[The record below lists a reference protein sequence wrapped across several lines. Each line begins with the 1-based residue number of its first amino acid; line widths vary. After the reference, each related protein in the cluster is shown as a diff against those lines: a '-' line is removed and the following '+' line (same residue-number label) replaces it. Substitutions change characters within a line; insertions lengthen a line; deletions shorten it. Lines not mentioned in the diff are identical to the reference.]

1 MAGRPLPTS
10 PARATARDRTPVRDG
25 APAPAGASGPGTK
38 TSPARGPASP
48 AGPAARG
55 GAATGRF
62 RRRVRENLVAYLF
75 LAAGVICFAL
85 FSWYPIVRGILLGF
99 QQVTFAQPAEWVG
112 LDNFRRLFD
121 DPLFLTAW
129 KNTGW
134 FTLLALVF
142 GFAAP
147 FATAVVLNEL
157 RRGKAYLRMTVYLPV
172 MLPSVVTMLLWRWF
186 YDPGPG
192 LFNNV
197 LDVFHLPPQQWLE
210 SENLAMVSLVLVSTW
225 ANMGTTTLIYLAA
238 LGGIPGELYEAAEL
252 DGASIRRRLWHVTIP
267 QMRFILM
274 ITLLLQVIGTMQVFV
289 EPFVLTGGGP
299 DDATVTVLLLLYRY
313 AFVYND
319 FGLASAMSTLLF
331 VVLGAFAG
339 VYLRLTRSKG

>member
-1 MAGRPLPTS
+1 MSVLPT
-10 PARATARDRTPVRDG
+10 
-25 APAPAGASGPGTK
+25 
-38 TSPARGPASP
+38 
-48 AGPAARG
+48 PAAPVPRPRNPRRARRLRDLRRT
-55 GAATGRF
+55 GATGENPATGRVPAAGRA
-62 RRRVRENLVAYLF
+62 RRLRENLVAYLF
-75 LAAGVICFAL
+75 LSAALICFAL
-85 FSWYPIVRGILLGF
+85 FAWYPIVRGVLLGF

-112 LDNFRRLFD
+112 LDNFRRLLA
-121 DPLFLTAW
+121 DPLFATAW
-129 KNTGW
+129 RNTGY

-147 FATAVVLNEL
+147 FVTAVVLNEL
-157 RRGKAYLRMTVYLPV
+157 RRGQSYLRLTVYLPV
-172 MLPSVVTMLLWRWF
+172 MLPPIVTMLLWRWF

-197 LDVFHLPPQQWLE
+197 LGILHLPAQQWLE
-210 SENLAMVSLVLVSTW
+210 SEHLAMISLVLVSTW

-252 DGASIRRRLWHVTIP
+252 DGASIRQRLWHVTIP
-267 QMRFILM
+267 QVRFILL

-299 DDATVTVLLLLYRY
+299 DDATVTILLLLYRY

-331 VVLGAFAG
+331 VVLGLFAG
-339 VYLRLTRSKG
+339 LYLRLTRTKD

>member
-1 MAGRPLPTS
+1 MSARPLS
-10 PARATARDRTPVRDG
+10 STAAKSTDEDEPPS
-25 APAPAGASGPGTK
+25 APRPPAGARTG
-38 TSPARGPASP
+38 AW
-48 AGPAARG
+48 AGNSRL
-55 GAATGRF
+55 
-62 RRRVRENLVAYLF
+62 RRAVRENLVAYLF
-75 LAAGVICFAL
+75 LAAGVLCFAF
-85 FSWYPIVRGILLGF
+85 FSWYPIVRGVLLGF
-99 QQVTFAQPAEWVG
+99 QQVTFAEPARWVG
-112 LDNFRRLFD
+112 LDNFRRLFE

-129 KNTGW
+129 QNTGY

-157 RRGKAYLRMTVYLPV
+157 RHGRPYLRMTVYLPV
-172 MLPSVVTMLLWRWF
+172 MLPPIVTMLLWRWF

-192 LFNNV
+192 LFNSALEV
-197 LDVFHLPPQQWLE
+197 LHLPAQQWLE

-252 DGASIRRRLWHVTIP
+252 DGASIRQRLWHVTIP

-331 VVLGAFAG
+331 VVLGLFSV
-339 VYLRLTRSKG
+339 VYLCLTRSKG

>member
-1 MAGRPLPTS
+1 VTAGPVTTATRPAAAPGKAPAS
-10 PARATARDRTPVRDG
+10 AAARAALVRRARL
-25 APAPAGASGPGTK
+25 
-38 TSPARGPASP
+38 
-48 AGPAARG
+48 
-55 GAATGRF
+55 
-62 RRRVRENLVAYLF
+62 RRRIRDNLVAYLF
-75 LAAGVICFAL
+75 LALGIAAFAL
-85 FSWYPIVRGILLGF
+85 FSWYPIVRGFELSF
-99 QQVTFAQPAEWVG
+99 QQTDFAEPARWVG

-129 KNTGW
+129 KNTGY
-134 FTLLALVF
+134 FSLLALVF

-147 FATAVVLNEL
+147 FVTAVVLNEF
-157 RRGKAYLRMTVYLPV
+157 RHGRAYLRMTVYLPV
-172 MLPSVVTMLLWRWF
+172 MLPPIVTMLLWRWF

-197 LDVFHLPPQQWLE
+197 LKIAHLPAQQWLE
-210 SENLAMVSLVLVSTW
+210 SEHLSMISLVLVSTW

-252 DGASIRRRLWHVTIP
+252 DGASIRDRLRHVTIP

-274 ITLLLQVIGTMQVFV
+274 ITLLLQVIGTMQVFI

-319 FGLASAMSTLLF
+319 FGLASAMSVVLF
-331 VVLGAFAG
+331 VVLGAFSG
-339 VYLRLTRSKG
+339 GYLWLTGGEV

>member
-1 MAGRPLPTS
+1 MTMTVSPLSSAVAKSTGEEQGD
-10 PARATARDRTPVRDG
+10 PAPG
-25 APAPAGASGPGTK
+25 SPAPAGTAG
-38 TSPARGPASP
+38 P
-48 AGPAARG
+48 AGPRSSRLG
-55 GAATGRF
+55 
-62 RRRVRENLVAYLF
+62 RRVRENLVAYLF
-75 LAAGVICFAL
+75 LAAGVLCFAL
-85 FSWYPIVRGILLGF
+85 FSWYPIVRGVLLGF
-99 QQVTFAQPAEWVG
+99 QQVTFAQPAQWVG
-112 LDNFRRLFD
+112 LDNFQRLFD

-129 KNTGW
+129 KNTGC

-157 RRGKAYLRMTVYLPV
+157 RHGRSYLRMTVYLPV
-172 MLPSVVTMLLWRWF
+172 MLPPIVTMLLWRWF

-197 LDVFHLPPQQWLE
+197 LEVFHLPAQQWLE

-252 DGASIRRRLWHVTIP
+252 DGASVRQRLWHVTIP

-331 VVLGAFAG
+331 VVLGLFAG
-339 VYLRLTRSKG
+339 VYLRLTRTKN

>member
-1 MAGRPLPTS
+1 MK
-10 PARATARDRTPVRDG
+10 
-25 APAPAGASGPGTK
+25 AP
-38 TSPARGPASP
+38 
-48 AGPAARG
+48 
-55 GAATGRF
+55 
-62 RRRVRENLVAYLF
+62 RRRRRRIRENLTAYAF
-75 LAAGVICFAL
+75 LSAGLLCFAL
-85 FSWYPIVRGILLGF
+85 FSWYPIVRGLLLGF
-99 QQVTFAQPAEWVG
+99 QEVTFSQPATWVG
-112 LDNFRRLFD
+112 WENYQRLFD
-121 DPLFLTAW
+121 DPLFATAW
-129 KNTGW
+129 TNTGY

-147 FATAVVLNEL
+147 FAVAVVLNEF
-157 RRGKAYLRMTVYLPV
+157 RHARSYLRMTVYLPV
-172 MLPSVVTMLLWRWF
+172 MLPPIVTMLLWRWF

-197 LDVFHLPPQQWLE
+197 LEVFHLPAQQWLE
-210 SENLAMVSLVLVSTW
+210 SEHLAMISLVLVATW

-238 LGGIPGELYEAAEL
+238 LGSIPGELYEAAEL
-252 DGASIRRRLWHVTIP
+252 DGASVRQRLRHVTIP

-319 FGLASAMSTLLF
+319 FGMASAMSTLLF
-331 VVLGAFAG
+331 VVLGLFAAL
-339 VYLRLTRSKG
+339 YLRLTRSKG

>member
-10 PARATARDRTPVRDG
+10 PARATTRGRTPARNG
-25 APAPAGASGPGTK
+25 APAPAEASGPAAK
-38 TSPARGPASP
+38 TSSGRVPPPP
-48 AGPAARG
+48 AGPSARG
-55 GAATGRF
+55 GAATGRL

-99 QQVTFAQPAEWVG
+99 QQVTFARPAEWVG
-112 LDNFRRLFD
+112 LDNFRRLFE

-197 LDVFHLPPQQWLE
+197 LDVFHLPAQQWLE

-331 VVLGAFAG
+331 VVLGVFAG
-339 VYLRLTRSKG
+339 VYLRLTRTKG

>member
-1 MAGRPLPTS
+1 MAAPTLVRAPKRS
-10 PARATARDRTPVRDG
+10 TAARR
-25 APAPAGASGPGTK
+25 APAPRP
-38 TSPARGPASP
+38 RGLV
-48 AGPAARG
+48 
-55 GAATGRF
+55 
-62 RRRVRENLVAYLF
+62 RRIRENAVAYAF
-75 LAAGVICFAL
+75 LAAGLICFAL
-85 FSWYPIVRGILLGF
+85 FSWYPIVRGLLLGF
-99 QQVTFAQPAEWVG
+99 QRVSFAQPATWVG
-112 LDNFRRLFD
+112 WENYQRLFA
-121 DPLFLTAW
+121 DPLFATAW
-129 KNTGW
+129 RNTGY

-147 FATAVVLNEL
+147 FATAVVLNEF
-157 RRGKAYLRMTVYLPV
+157 RHARAYLRMTVYLPV
-172 MLPSVVTMLLWRWF
+172 MLPPIVTMLLWRWF

-197 LDVFHLPPQQWLE
+197 LELFRLPAQQWLE

-238 LGGIPGELYEAAEL
+238 LGSVPGELYEAAEL
-252 DGASIRRRLWHVTIP
+252 DGASVRQRLVHVTLP

-319 FGLASAMSTLLF
+319 FGMASAMSTVLF
-331 VVLGAFAG
+331 LVLGAFAA
-339 VYLRLTRSKG
+339 VYLRLSRGKQ

>member
-1 MAGRPLPTS
+1 MTTDAPPS
-10 PARATARDRTPVRDG
+10 PAASPEAARTARTAGGRTGAAGPGRTPAD
-25 APAPAGASGPGTK
+25 
-38 TSPARGPASP
+38 
-48 AGPAARG
+48 
-55 GAATGRF
+55 TGR
-62 RRRVRENLVAYLF
+62 RRRRIRESLTGYLF
-75 LAAGVICFAL
+75 LAAGILCFAL
-85 FSWYPIVRGILLGF
+85 FSWYPIVRGLLLSF
-99 QQVTFAQPAEWVG
+99 QQVNFTEPARWVG
-112 LDNFRRLFD
+112 LDNFQRLFE
-121 DPLFLTAW
+121 DPLFATAW
-129 KNTGW
+129 RNTGW
-134 FTLLALVF
+134 FSLLALVF

-147 FATAVVLNEL
+147 FATALVLNEL
-157 RRGKAYLRMTVYLPV
+157 RHGRTYLRMTVYLPV
-172 MLPSVVTMLLWRWF
+172 MLPPIVTMLLWRWF

-197 LDVFHLPPQQWLE
+197 LETLHLPVQQWLE
-210 SENLAMVSLVLVSTW
+210 SENLAMISLVLVSTW

-238 LGGIPGELYEAAEL
+238 LGAIPGELYEAAEL
-252 DGASIRRRLWHVTIP
+252 DGASIRRRLWHVTVP

-331 VVLGAFAG
+331 LVLGLFAG
-339 VYLRLTRSKG
+339 VYLRLTRTKG

>member
-1 MAGRPLPTS
+1 MTAQDLS
-10 PARATARDRTPVRDG
+10 PAPVLTTSDTP
-25 APAPAGASGPGTK
+25 AK
-38 TSPARGPASP
+38 TV
-48 AGPAARG
+48 PAAP
-55 GAATGRF
+55 GRLA
-62 RRRVRENLVAYLF
+62 RRLRENLVAYLF
-75 LAAGVICFAL
+75 LLAGIVCFAA
-85 FSWYPIVRGILLGF
+85 FSWYPIVRGVLLGF
-99 QQVTFAQPAEWVG
+99 QQVTFAEPARWVG

-129 KNTGW
+129 RNTGY

-147 FATAVVLNEL
+147 FLTAVVLNEL
-157 RRGKAYLRMTVYLPV
+157 RHGRAYLRMTVYLPV
-172 MLPSVVTMLLWRWF
+172 MLPPIVTMLLWRWF

-192 LFNNV
+192 LFNNA
-197 LDVFHLPPQQWLE
+197 LEVFHLPAQQWLE

-252 DGASIRRRLWHVTIP
+252 DGASVRRRLWHVTLP

-331 VVLGAFAG
+331 VVLGLFSV
-339 VYLRLTRSKG
+339 VYLRLTRTKG

>member
-1 MAGRPLPTS
+1 MAAPTL
-10 PARATARDRTPVRDG
+10 TRTPEHSVEPRKG
-25 APAPAGASGPGTK
+25 SR
-38 TSPARGPASP
+38 TSLH
-48 AGPAARG
+48 
-55 GAATGRF
+55 
-62 RRRVRENLVAYLF
+62 RRRRRIRENLTAYAF
-75 LAAGVICFAL
+75 LAAGLICFAL
-85 FSWYPIVRGILLGF
+85 FAWYPIVRGLLLGF
-99 QQVTFAQPAEWVG
+99 QQVSFAQPATWVG
-112 LDNFRRLFD
+112 WANYQRLFD
-121 DPLFLTAW
+121 DPLFVTAW
-129 KNTGW
+129 KNTGY

-147 FATAVVLNEL
+147 FVTAVVLNEF
-157 RRGKAYLRMTVYLPV
+157 RHAQSYLRMTVYLPV
-172 MLPSVVTMLLWRWF
+172 MLPPIVTMLLWRWF

-197 LDVFHLPPQQWLE
+197 LEMVHLPAQQWLE

-238 LGGIPGELYEAAEL
+238 LGSIPGELYEAAEL
-252 DGASIRRRLWHVTIP
+252 DGASIRQRLLHVTIP

-274 ITLLLQVIGTMQVFV
+274 ITLLLQVIGTMQVFI

-319 FGLASAMSTLLF
+319 FGMASAMSTVLF
-331 VVLGAFAG
+331 LVLGAFAA
-339 VYLRLTRSKG
+339 VYLRLSRGKG

>member
-1 MAGRPLPTS
+1 VTAVRVPAPPESIEVLAAPGRGP
-10 PARATARDRTPVRDG
+10 TPVKK
-25 APAPAGASGPGTK
+25 S
-38 TSPARGPASP
+38 
-48 AGPAARG
+48 
-55 GAATGRF
+55 RF
-62 RRRVRENLVAYLF
+62 RKHFRENLVAYLF
-75 LAAGVICFAL
+75 LSGGILCFAF
-85 FSWYPIVRGILLGF
+85 FSWYPIVRGVLLGF
-99 QQVTFAQPAEWVG
+99 QQVNFTEPAQWVG
-112 LDNFRRLFD
+112 LDNFRRLFE
-121 DPLFLTAW
+121 DPLFSTAW
-129 KNTGW
+129 RNTGY

-147 FATAVVLNEL
+147 FLVASVLNEL
-157 RRGKAYLRMTVYLPV
+157 RHGKAYLRMTVYLPV
-172 MLPSVVTMLLWRWF
+172 MLPPIVTMLLWRWF

-197 LDVFHLPPQQWLE
+197 LEVFHLPAQQWLE
-210 SENLAMVSLVLVSTW
+210 SENLAMISLVLVSTW

-238 LGGIPGELYEAAEL
+238 LSGIPGELYEAAEL
-252 DGASIRRRLWHVTIP
+252 DGASIRQRLWHVTIP

-274 ITLLLQVIGTMQVFV
+274 ITLLLQVVGTMQVFI

-319 FGLASAMSTLLF
+319 FGLASAMSTMLF
-331 VVLGAFAG
+331 VVLGAFAA

>member
-1 MAGRPLPTS
+1 MAAPTLT
-10 PARATARDRTPVRDG
+10 RAPEHAAEPRKDPVDTP
-25 APAPAGASGPGTK
+25 
-38 TSPARGPASP
+38 
-48 AGPAARG
+48 
-55 GAATGRF
+55 
-62 RRRVRENLVAYLF
+62 RRRRRRIRENLTAYAF
-75 LAAGVICFAL
+75 LGAGLICFAL
-85 FSWYPIVRGILLGF
+85 FSWYPIVRGLLLGF
-99 QQVTFAQPAEWVG
+99 QQVTFAQPATWVG
-112 LDNFRRLFD
+112 WENYQRLFD
-121 DPLFLTAW
+121 DPLFATAW
-129 KNTGW
+129 KNTGS

-147 FATAVVLNEL
+147 FATAVVLNEF
-157 RRGKAYLRMTVYLPV
+157 RHARSYLRMTVYLPV
-172 MLPSVVTMLLWRWF
+172 MLPPIVTMLLWRWF

-197 LDVFHLPPQQWLE
+197 LEMFHLPAQQWLE

-238 LGGIPGELYEAAEL
+238 LGSIPGELYEAAEL
-252 DGASIRRRLWHVTIP
+252 DGASIRQRLWHVTIP

-274 ITLLLQVIGTMQVFV
+274 VTLLLQVIGTMQVFV
-289 EPFVLTGGGP
+289 EPYVLTGGGP

-319 FGLASAMSTLLF
+319 FGMASAMSTLLF
-331 VVLGAFAG
+331 VVLGLFAA